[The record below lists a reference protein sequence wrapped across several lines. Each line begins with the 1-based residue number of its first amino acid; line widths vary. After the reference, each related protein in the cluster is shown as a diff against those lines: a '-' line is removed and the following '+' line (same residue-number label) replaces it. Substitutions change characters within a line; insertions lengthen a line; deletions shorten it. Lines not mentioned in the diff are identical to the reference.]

1 MFRAVHNLLSML
13 ICSRKKVTRAKLRF
27 LFYSGAKACVKLNLL
42 EDAIIWC
49 HKGLAV
55 SFDFFTGT
63 V

>member
-1 MFRAVHNLLSML
+1 MLSYVSYF
-13 ICSRKKVTRAKLRF
+13 I
-27 LFYSGAKACVKLNLL
+27 SGAKACVKLNLL